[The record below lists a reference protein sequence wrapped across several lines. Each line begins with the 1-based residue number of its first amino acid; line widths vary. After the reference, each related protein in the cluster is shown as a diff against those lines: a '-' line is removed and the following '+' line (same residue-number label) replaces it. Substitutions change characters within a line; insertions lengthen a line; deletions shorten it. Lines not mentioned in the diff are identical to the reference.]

1 MAETYLRCASAD
13 VDPDP
18 NTRAAAAER
27 ALLAASRAERLEPQ
41 NPVHDR
47 ALSLRQTLQAEAL
60 MQRGLIDRT
69 LLERARQL
77 DPQNQRAAAL
87 LEQVGSEARW
97 QIGAWMRYL
106 GAGAIL
112 LLGAAGV
119 LWIAVRPRIQRS

>member
-1 MAETYLRCASAD
+1 MAETYLRCASAYA
-13 VDPDP
+13 DPGP
-18 NTRAAAAER
+18 KAVQR

-41 NPVHDR
+41 NPIHDR

-60 MQRGLIDRT
+60 IQRGLIDRT

-87 LEQVGSEARW
+87 LEQVGSSSRW
-97 QIGAWMRYL
+97 QIGPWMRYL

-112 LLGAAGV
+112 LLGVIGV
-119 LWIAVRPRIQRS
+119 LWIAVRQRIQQS